1 MGQSFSRPTLTEA
14 VRQYLMEFI
23 INNNLDPGDPL
34 PPETQLVHELG
45 VGRSSVREAVKALQ
59 ALGFVEVRHGDGLY
73 VREFNFDPVVEALT
87 YGLRWD
93 PAILSEL
100 VQIRVWLETAVIG
113 DAVRQMSPERL
124 QQLDTIMETWTRK
137 VEAGQPYS
145 EDDRQF
151 HHTLYKALSNA
162 TLIKLLDVFWVA
174 FENVGIEDIKKDL
187 DPVETLCEHQAIL
200 EAVRASD
207 ASQARQSLQQ
217 SFFNIQRRIEEALK
231 QEPPS

>member
-1 MGQSFSRPTLTEA
+1 MAKPFSRPTLTEA

-23 INNNLDPGDPL
+23 INNNLEPGDPL

-59 ALGFVEVRHGDGLY
+59 ALGLVEVRHGEGLY
-73 VREFNFDPVVEALT
+73 VRELNFDPVVETLT

-93 PAILSEL
+93 PTTLLEL

-113 DAVRQMSPERL
+113 DAVRQMSQERL
-124 QQLDTIMETWTRK
+124 QQLDAIMETWAKK
-137 VEAGQPYS
+137 VKAGQPYA

-151 HHTLYKALSNA
+151 HFTLYEALGNA

-187 DPVETLCEHQAIL
+187 DPVETLREHQAIL
-200 EAVRASD
+200 EAVRAGD
-207 ASQARQSLQQ
+207 ASLARQRLQQ
-217 SFFNIQRRIEEALK
+217 SFFNIQRRIEEVLK
-231 QEPPS
+231 QEPSS

>member
-1 MGQSFSRPTLTEA
+1 MEKPFSRPALTDA
-14 VRQYLMEFI
+14 VRQFLKEFI
-23 INNNLDPGDPL
+23 INNNLKPGDPL

-45 VGRSSVREAVKALQ
+45 VGRSSVREAIKALQ
-59 ALGFVEVRHGDGLY
+59 ALGFVEVRHGEGLY

-87 YGLRWD
+87 YGMRWD
-93 PAILSEL
+93 PTTLSEL
-100 VQIRVWLETAVIG
+100 VQIRVWLEAAVIG
-113 DAVRQMSPERL
+113 DAVKQMSQERL
-124 QQLDTIMETWTRK
+124 QQLDAIIETWARK
-137 VEAGQPYS
+137 VKAREPYA

-151 HHTLYKALSNA
+151 HRTLYEALNNA
-162 TLIKLLDVFWVA
+162 TLIKLLDVFWIA

-200 EAVRASD
+200 EAVRAGN
-207 ASQARQSLQQ
+207 ASQARQRLQQ